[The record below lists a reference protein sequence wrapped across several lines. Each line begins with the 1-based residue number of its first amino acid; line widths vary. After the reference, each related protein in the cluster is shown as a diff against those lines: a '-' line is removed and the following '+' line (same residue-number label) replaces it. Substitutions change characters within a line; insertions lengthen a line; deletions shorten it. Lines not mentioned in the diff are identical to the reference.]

1 MLGAPRWPPDP
12 QTFGAPPGTRAPL
25 NVGAPRGSRGAPLQL
40 LRVRSC
46 GYFGCFVS
54 VEGFADVSVLVS
66 DFMPVLALVSDF
78 APESLDDGALV
89 LGEAAGLLIDGAAD
103 GAAEVL
109 DSTPSLAEVSPSSW
123 PVAFRPCF
131 CW

>member
-1 MLGAPRWPPDP
+1 R
-12 QTFGAPPGTRAPL
+12 GTRAPL

-66 DFMPVLALVSDF
+66 DFTPVLALVSDFTPVLALVSDF

-89 LGEAAGLLIDGAAD
+89 LGEAAGLLIDGAAE

>member
-12 QTFGAPPGTRAPL
+12 QTF
-25 NVGAPRGSRGAPLQL
+25 GAPRGSRGAPLQL

-109 DSTPSLAEVSPSSW
+109 DSTPSLAEVSPSIYSTRTSTREY
-123 PVAFRPCF
+123 VIDGGAR
-131 CW
+131 

>member
-1 MLGAPRWPPDP
+1 MPGAPEMAPRPPNVR
-12 QTFGAPPGTRAPL
+12 GGPGEPAPL

-66 DFMPVLALVSDF
+66 DFTPVLALVSDF
-78 APESLDDGALV
+78 APESLDDGELV
-89 LGEAAGLLIDGAAD
+89 LGEAAGLLIDGAAE

>member
-1 MLGAPRWPPDP
+1 MAPDP
-12 QTFGAPPGTRAPL
+12 QTFGAPRGT
-25 NVGAPRGSRGAPLQL
+25 RGAPLQL

-66 DFMPVLALVSDF
+66 DFTPVLALVSDF

-89 LGEAAGLLIDGAAD
+89 LGEAAGLLIDGAA
-103 GAAEVL
+103 EVL